1 MVKIMLTIPKP
12 AAVLESVF
20 ATEPDA
26 ADGFAFA
33 GVDEAAVED
42 IFSK

>member
-1 MVKIMLTIPKP
+1 MLTIPKP
-12 AAVLESVF
+12 AALESVF
-20 ATEPDA
+20 AAEPDA

>member
-1 MVKIMLTIPKP
+1 VKIILTIPNP
-12 AAVLESVF
+12 AVLESVF
-20 ATEPDA
+20 VSELAA

-33 GVDEAAVED
+33 GVEEAAVED